1 MVSAPGG
8 AKSRAAWRTL
18 ALVLANRVAAAEPL
32 PEPAWEIDVIGCE
45 RNIVRKAILYEFQ
58 LGVGYWF

>member
-18 ALVLANRVAAAEPL
+18 ALVLANGVAAAEPPL
-32 PEPAWEIDVIGCE
+32 ELAWEVEALGFE
-45 RNIVRKAILYEFQ
+45 WNSVRNAIL
-58 LGVGYWF
+58 

>member
-18 ALVLANRVAAAEPL
+18 ALVLANGVAAAEPP
-32 PEPAWEIDVIGCE
+32 PEPAWEVEALDFE
-45 RNIVRKAILYEFQ
+45 RNAVRNAILYEFQ